1 MIPIGTNLKLSK
13 LPKATLAI
21 VGINIIVFI
30 AEAAMPAPDLG
41 WVVKHFGYGPG
52 NWYNPIALITS
63 IFLHGDIYHISFNM
77 LFFWIFGAPVEE
89 RVGFKNFL
97 YFYFI
102 TGFSASIIQAGM
114 EAVARPGSDVPCIGA
129 SGAISGIMALFLYRC
144 FHSKL
149 KMVIAPILLPR
160 QVEIPVI
167 PLIALWFL
175 QNFLGG
181 LISMRFNTGI
191 GYWAHVGGF
200 VCGIAI
206 GRINRYGH
214 EGLVEK
220 WRLKILKKLEDGK
233 GWQGVEKELKKLLKI
248 APDDYEVNH
257 DLARLY
263 IEAGETKA
271 AETHYVKA
279 VRSSLPKEP
288 GAAGYILAEYMESIK
303 KPLPIQTHLKAA
315 EALCESGDVESGRKV
330 LAPFIKDEGGE
341 GPLFERALVH
351 YIKMS
356 RHLDDAEETF
366 RAVGI
371 LMQKFP
377 STGYRQ
383 EVRRTLF
390 TKPGEVIAPAQT
402 VVGKEAERELK
413 EEERAADVLGVIET
427 LQRYFID
434 PELWAILLLL
444 NIISPFF
451 FPGIYR
457 NASGPAILFIAAY
470 VMTVMH
476 RMGHIG
482 DMVSSLFYFGRSN
495 KEAAKEFETKK
506 LLHDA
511 RMAEK
516 GGRYKEAAE
525 LYEKLLAADAKD
537 ANLRFT
543 LARLYHKRLE
553 DHARARRHYKFLTQ
567 DLSENHPFHKDASE
581 AIKSLSMN
589 KV

>member
-1 MIPIGTNLKLSK
+1 MIPIGTNLKLNK

-21 VGINIIVFI
+21 IGINVIVFI
-30 AEAAMPAPDLG
+30 AEAAMPGPALE

-52 NWYNPIALITS
+52 NWYNPLALVTS
-63 IFLHGDIYHISFNM
+63 IFLHGDIYHIAFNM

-97 YFYFI
+97 YYYFI
-102 TGFSASIIQAGM
+102 AGFSASIIQAGM
-114 EAVARPGSDVPCIGA
+114 EAVARPGANIPCIGA

-167 PLIALWFL
+167 PLVALWFL

-181 LISMRFNTGI
+181 LLSMHFNTGI

-233 GWQGVEKELKKLLKI
+233 GWQGVEKELKKLLEI

-271 AETHYVKA
+271 AESHYIKA
-279 VRSSLPKEP
+279 VRGSLPKEP

-303 KPLPIQTHLKAA
+303 KTLPIQTHIKAA
-315 EALCESGDVESGRKV
+315 EALSGSGDIESGRKV
-330 LAPFIKDEGGE
+330 LEPFVKEDGGE

-351 YIKMS
+351 YVKMS
-356 RHLDDAEETF
+356 RHLNDAEETF

-377 STGYRQ
+377 STGFRQ
-383 EVRRTLF
+383 EVRKALF
-390 TKPGEVIAPAQT
+390 TKPGEVIVPAQA
-402 VVGKEAERELK
+402 VADKEAERELK
-413 EEERAADVLGVIET
+413 EEGRAADVLGVIET

-434 PELWAILLLL
+434 PELT
-444 NIISPFF
+444 
-451 FPGIYR
+451 
-457 NASGPAILFIAAY
+457 PAWP
-470 VMTVMH
+470 
-476 RMGHIG
+476 
-482 DMVSSLFYFGRSN
+482 
-495 KEAAKEFETKK
+495 KEAGNIKKPRSFTKNS
-506 LLHDA
+506 LL
-511 RMAEK
+511 R
-516 GGRYKEAAE
+516 
-525 LYEKLLAADAKD
+525 
-537 ANLRFT
+537 T
-543 LARLYHKRLE
+543 
-553 DHARARRHYKFLTQ
+553 RRIST
-567 DLSENHPFHKDASE
+567 
-581 AIKSLSMN
+581 
-589 KV
+589 